1 MKTLI
6 ISLLLAV
13 ALGCG
18 AAKAQEPVRPVLSAY
33 TIEAGSAH
41 VAQTYLS
48 PLRHSGWDLA
58 LSYERMQA
66 MRFNPDDFVMRLS
79 GRLSGARTTNIP
91 ARNAL
96 LWKLNLA
103 LDWSMMWRRSFGAW
117 SIYAG
122 GYTGID
128 GGALY
133 LPRNGNNP
141 VAAQASWTVGI
152 AASAVWRT
160 RFGSVPLYLRYL
172 GQMPLTGMFFSPEYG
187 ELYYEIYLGNH
198 HGLLRGAWPGNF
210 FRLDNLLTA
219 DFRFGG
225 TTLRVGYR
233 CRVASTK
240 ASHIVSRDIEHMAVL
255 GVVSEWI
262 SLSPKKSIEPE
273 ARYISAMY

>member
-1 MKTLI
+1 MKALI
-6 ISLLLAV
+6 ISLLLSV

-141 VAAQASWTVGI
+141 AQARLSVDLTPS
-152 AASAVWRT
+152 ASAAWRFAVGRT
-160 RFGSVPLYLRYL
+160 ACKAVYEVAVPLA
-172 GQMPLTGMFFSPEYG
+172 GVMFSPNYG
-187 ELYYEIYLGNH
+187 QSYYEIFSRGNYDHNVVPTTVGCAPSLRQLLALDITLGRTALRLGYMGDVRQAEVNNLKQHTYNH
-198 HGLLRGAWPGNF
+198 MF
-210 FRLDNLLTA
+210 
-219 DFRFGG
+219 
-225 TTLRVGYR
+225 
-233 CRVASTK
+233 
-240 ASHIVSRDIEHMAVL
+240 VL
-255 GVVSEWI
+255 GMVRRFTI
-262 SLSPKKSIEPE
+262 CRMQP
-273 ARYISAMY
+273 

>member
-1 MKTLI
+1 MKALI
-6 ISLLLAV
+6 ISHLLTATLWAS
-13 ALGCG
+13 AP
-18 AAKAQEPVRPVLSAY
+18 EPVRPVLSAY

-152 AASAVWRT
+152 TASAVWRT
-160 RFGSVPLYLRYL
+160 KLGSVPLYLRYL
-172 GQMPLTGMFFSPEYG
+172 GQMPLTGLFFSPEYG

-219 DFRFGG
+219 DLRFGG
-225 TTLRVGYR
+225 TTLRGGYR
-233 CRVASTK
+233 CRGAATK
-240 ASHIVSRDIEHMAVL
+240 ASHIVSRDIEHMAVV

-262 SLSPKKSIEPE
+262 SLSPKRGIDPE